1 VTRWQRSEGVVWR
14 RSSGKVLVLG
24 PQSDGFLM
32 LSGTGAVTWELLA
45 EPIGEEELVGLLAE
59 GFHAQEEDVADT
71 LRPFLAG
78 LAKAG
83 VASSS
88 EARE

>member
-1 VTRWQRSEGVVWR
+1 
-14 RSSGKVLVLG
+14 VLG
-24 PQSDGFLM
+24 PQSDGFLL

-59 GFHAQEEDVADT
+59 EFHTEKENVADT